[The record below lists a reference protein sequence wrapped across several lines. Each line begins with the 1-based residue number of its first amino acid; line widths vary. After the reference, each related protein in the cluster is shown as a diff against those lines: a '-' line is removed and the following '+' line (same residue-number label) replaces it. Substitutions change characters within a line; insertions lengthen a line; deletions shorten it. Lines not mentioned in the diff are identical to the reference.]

1 MSSSENPYL
10 LSAFKKAVW
19 VQVIAFINILL
30 TRDFLVLQGIE
41 KSTASITTEVIF
53 LITTTFYIVSIYKL
67 LKLFTNRRWIHN
79 TIVFCFVTAFIIGTI
94 SENLFV
100 DFHLDGK
107 KYYILSV
114 HICYSIGTTI
124 IIYHATIEIF
134 QEEMSVIE
142 RLWGSACIYFMIAWA
157 FGGLYD
163 IVCIFDPQALG
174 FAHQLDLSSYLE
186 SIAYSISVIGNFNP
200 LYENTSLMIGR
211 LSVLEAVWAHLFV
224 VLVVGRLLAK

>member
-1 MSSSENPYL
+1 MSVSTNPQL
-10 LSAFKKAVW
+10 LRAFRKAVW
-19 VQVIAFINILL
+19 IQVIAFINILL
-30 TRDFLVLQGIE
+30 TYDFLILQGLR
-41 KSTASITTEVIF
+41 KDWATAITEIIF
-53 LITTTFYIVSIYKL
+53 LTITSWYIVSIYKL
-67 LKLFTNRRWIHN
+67 LKLFTSRTSIHN
-79 TIVFCFVTAFIIGTI
+79 TIIVCFVIAFIIGTI
-94 SENLFV
+94 SENPFI
-100 DFHLDGK
+100 DFQLAGK
-107 KYYILSV
+107 KYYILLV

-124 IIYHATIEIF
+124 IIYYATIEIF

-163 IVCIFDPQALG
+163 IICIFDPKALG
-174 FAHQLDLSSYLE
+174 FSHQLDLKSYLE

-200 LYENTSLMIGR
+200 LYENTSLMIAR